1 MEGEKEEIEEKEK
14 EGVKKKSPKKA
25 VKLAKCETLSLMRV
39 GWEQWPSGSGWRY
52 CSRCVSG

>member
-14 EGVKKKSPKKA
+14 EGVKKNNPKKA
-25 VKLAKCETLSLMRV
+25 VELAKCETLSLMRV

>member
-14 EGVKKKSPKKA
+14 EGVKNPPKKV
-25 VKLAKCETLSLMRV
+25 VKLAQCETLSLMRV

-52 CSRCVSG
+52 GSRCVSG